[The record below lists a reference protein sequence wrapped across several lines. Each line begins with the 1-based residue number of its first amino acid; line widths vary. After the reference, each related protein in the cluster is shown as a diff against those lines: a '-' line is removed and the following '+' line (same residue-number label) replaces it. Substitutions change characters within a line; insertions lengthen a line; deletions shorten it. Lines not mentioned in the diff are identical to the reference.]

1 MQNPAVTRL
10 PNSGP
15 TSTTSALVAGLQALG
30 VGVGTSATRC
40 GATERVSVAG
50 VLDTPALAAALLGR
64 LRDHAHRRVP
74 VCLAVTDVGDEAS
87 GLANWRAFCKLIGE
101 GLDAAALPPL
111 LPGFCIHSHRLPI
124 EDFCA
129 VADDALGQG
138 PRFIFCDSLQMQ
150 AHIDRRVEQR
160 TRANWRFLWR
170 HRAGQRPVL
179 PVYGGFVRSACP
191 LLSEQAA
198 GAVLPPLGLQVP
210 GDTAWLPLEL
220 SLVGFCDDEGLP
232 DEPALLEALRQAVV
246 LADRLLEEARWPSER
261 QRADAIENRRL
272 AFNITGIGELVLRQ
286 RRDPAS
292 LACLRELDKLVM
304 RIRNVLDESSNQ
316 LARTAGE
323 VPALYRACAQG
334 DWADSAHHASWK
346 TRLDAARRS
355 AAVRHRNLLV
365 MSPYA
370 VLPAIRS
377 GNAAFTDLL
386 PLIRHADAWSFAGG
400 AAFDGWDASQYQGFH
415 RRARAVIQSGRA
427 PSLVAAGV

>member
-1 MQNPAVTRL
+1 MHNPVVTPL
-10 PNSGP
+10 PSSGP
-15 TSTTSALVAGLQALG
+15 TPATSALVAGLQALG
-30 VGVGTSATRC
+30 VGVGAGATGC
-40 GATERVSVAG
+40 GAAERVPVAG
-50 VLDTPALAAALLGR
+50 VLDTPALAEALLGR
-64 LRDHAHRRVP
+64 LREYAQRAVP
-74 VCLAVTDVGDEAS
+74 VCLAVTDVGDEA
-87 GLANWRAFCKLIGE
+87 GGFANWRAFCKLIGN
-101 GLDAAALPPL
+101 GLEAAGLPPL
-111 LPGFCIHSHRLPI
+111 LPGICIHSHRLAI

-129 VADDALGQG
+129 IADDALGQG

-170 HRAGQRPVL
+170 HRAAERPVL

-198 GAVLPPLGLQVP
+198 GAVLPPVGLQVP

-220 SLVGFCDDEGLP
+220 SLVHYCDENGLP
-232 DEPALLEALRQAVV
+232 DEPALLEALRHALL
-246 LADRLLEEARWPSER
+246 LADALLDEISWPGEP
-261 QRADAIENRRL
+261 QRADAVENRRL

-292 LACLRELDKLVM
+292 LACLRDLDKFVM
-304 RIRNVLDESSNQ
+304 RLRSVLDESSNQ
-316 LARTAGE
+316 LARAAGE

-334 DWADSAHHASWK
+334 AWADSAHHASWK
-346 TRLDAARRS
+346 ARLDAARRS

-370 VLPAIRS
+370 VLPATSS

-400 AAFDGWDASQYQGFH
+400 ATFDGWDASQYQSFH
-415 RRARAVIQSGRA
+415 RRARAVIQSGTA